1 MLTIGAIIWFIIILI
16 ILVNLIGWGSLI
28 FVAIFLLFLWINL
41 NENKKKRS

>member
-28 FVAIFLLFLWINL
+28 FVALFFLFFFINYKGRKQ
-41 NENKKKRS
+41 E